1 MITFLSKLYWKLYG
15 WKTVGAL
22 PTDIKKMLL
31 VIAPHTNWKDILIG
45 FAVRDKLN
53 IRHAKF
59 LGKKE
64 LFEGPF
70 GKWLLNLGGI
80 PIDRKGKLG
89 AVEQVASYY
98 NSNEAFI
105 VGISPEGTRKRVD
118 TLKTGFYHMAK
129 KANVPMVLVG
139 FDFKNKEVLIGDPI
153 YASENEEED
162 FKNIIAFFSTIQGAT
177 PENDLTHLK
186 GNTL

>member
-1 MITFLSKLYWKLYG
+1 MITWLSKLYWKLSG
-15 WKTVGAL
+15 WKIVGTL
-22 PTDIKKMLL
+22 PSDLNKMLL

-53 IRHAKF
+53 IQHAKF

-80 PIDRKGKLG
+80 PIDRSGKLG
-89 AVEQVASYY
+89 VVEQVASFYDK
-98 NSNEAFI
+98 NESFI

-118 TLKTGFYHMAK
+118 TLKSGFYHMAK
-129 KANVPMVLVG
+129 TANVPLVLIG
-139 FDFKNKEVLIGDPI
+139 FDFKNKEVIIGEPF
-153 YASENEEED
+153 YAGKNEEAD
-162 FKNIIAFFSTIQGAT
+162 FKEIIAFFSSIQGAT
-177 PENDLTHLK
+177 PENDLTHLQEK
-186 GNTL
+186 I